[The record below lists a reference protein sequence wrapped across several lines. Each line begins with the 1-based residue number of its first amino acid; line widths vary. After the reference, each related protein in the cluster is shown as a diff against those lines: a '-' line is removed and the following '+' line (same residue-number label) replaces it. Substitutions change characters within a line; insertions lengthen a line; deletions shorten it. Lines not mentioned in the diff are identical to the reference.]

1 LNTNVV
7 DKRLNDIDQS
17 KLKANILINYS
28 EESVI
33 KPTKLEFSDSLK
45 KMQQVFSNKNN
56 YESIL
61 DSCSN
66 IGEKKDVDVKEDMQ
80 FIQMSKNLQ
89 GTYLKNYNLSNIN
102 NSVEEDIEK
111 VILDSSSKSKK
122 IKTKLQIQEDDK
134 SSLNNNQL
142 ETTILPD

>member
-1 LNTNVV
+1 
-7 DKRLNDIDQS
+7 
-17 KLKANILINYS
+17 
-28 EESVI
+28 
-33 KPTKLEFSDSLK
+33 
-45 KMQQVFSNKNN
+45 MQQVFSNKNN

-142 ETTILPD
+142 ETKILPG

>member
-89 GTYLKNYNLSNIN
+89 GTYLKNYNLSNVN

>member
-1 LNTNVV
+1 MNTNVV

-66 IGEKKDVDVKEDMQ
+66 IGEKKDADVKEDMQ

-89 GTYLKNYNLSNIN
+89 GTYLKNYNLSNVN

>member
-89 GTYLKNYNLSNIN
+89 GTYLKNYNLSNVN

-111 VILDSSSKSKK
+111 VIIDSSSKIKK

-142 ETTILPD
+142 ETKILPG

>member
-1 LNTNVV
+1 MNTNVV